1 MKMSSN
7 DFTLYPEQNDSA
19 TVVLRVDLLA
29 MEPDEGFFLDISME
43 ESSVEGNY
51 VFINKI
57 EIIIEDNDSEFFW
70 GFFF

>member
-1 MKMSSN
+1 MSSN

-29 MEPDEGFFLDISME
+29 MEPDEGFFLDINME
-43 ESSVEGNY
+43 ESSVTGKY
-51 VFINKI
+51 IFINKI